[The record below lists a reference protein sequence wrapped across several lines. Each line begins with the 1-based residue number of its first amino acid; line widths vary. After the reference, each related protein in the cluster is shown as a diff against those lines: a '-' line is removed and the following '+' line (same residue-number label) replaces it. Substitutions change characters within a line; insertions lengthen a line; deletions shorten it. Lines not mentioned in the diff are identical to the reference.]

1 MDLEYI
7 IKILYFYHCDEYS
20 YSLLSVDVNFSLPA
34 GITDIPE
41 GSDSHGPVI
50 ISGVLVP
57 ELVEELN
64 DAYNDLLQDIGNL

>member
-1 MDLEYI
+1 MI
-7 IKILYFYHCDEYS
+7 T
-20 YSLLSVDVNFSLPA
+20 FSLPVEVP
-34 GITDIPE
+34 DIPE